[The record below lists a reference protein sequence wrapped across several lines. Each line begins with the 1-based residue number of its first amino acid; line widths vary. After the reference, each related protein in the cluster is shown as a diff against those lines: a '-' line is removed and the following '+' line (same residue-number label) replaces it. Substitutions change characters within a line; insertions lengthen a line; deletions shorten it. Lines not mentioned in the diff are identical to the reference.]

1 MYVKDW
7 MSKDPIN
14 LNVDDSI
21 SKAYDIMKE
30 HDFHRLPI
38 MNDGKLVG
46 IITGS
51 TLADYSPSKATTLS
65 IYEINSLL
73 QKTLCKEIM
82 IKDVVTIYPEALL
95 EEAAD
100 KMLKNNVTCLPVID
114 RDTDKLVGIITQKV
128 IFGAF
133 VDLMGYYS
141 KGSRVV
147 VKVKEDVPGIMENIA
162 RVLAKNDINI
172 SHLAVYHYDDVQI
185 VIRVYEEDA
194 KKVANV
200 LESNGYVVTD
210 CRVNELHND

>member
-7 MSKDPIN
+7 MSKDPIY

-30 HDFHRLPI
+30 HDFHRIPI
-38 MNDGKLVG
+38 MDDGKLVG

-51 TLADYSPSKATTLS
+51 TLADYTPSKATTLS

-82 IKDVVTIYPEALL
+82 VKDVVTIYPEALL

-100 KMLKNNVTCLPVID
+100 IMLTNNVTCLPVID

-141 KGSRVV
+141 KGSRIVV
-147 VKVKEDVPGIMENIA
+147 EVIEDIPGIMHNISGI
-162 RVLAKNDINI
+162 LANNSINI
-172 SHLAVYHYDDVQI
+172 SHLAVYRYSNVQI
-185 VIRVYEEDA
+185 VIRVYDEDA
-194 KKVANV
+194 RKVAEV
-200 LESNGYVVTD
+200 LESNGYKVTD
-210 CRVNELHND
+210 YRVNEK

>member
-7 MSKDPIN
+7 MSKDPIY

-30 HDFHRLPI
+30 HDFHRIPI
-38 MNDGKLVG
+38 MDDGKLVG

-51 TLADYSPSKATTLS
+51 TLADYTPSKATTLS

-100 KMLKNNVTCLPVID
+100 IMLTNNVTCLPVID

-141 KGSRVV
+141 KGSRIVV
-147 VKVKEDVPGIMENIA
+147 EVIEDIPGIMHNISGI
-162 RVLAKNDINI
+162 LANNSINI
-172 SHLAVYHYDDVQI
+172 SHLAVYRYSNVQI
-185 VIRVYEEDA
+185 VIRVYDEDA
-194 KKVANV
+194 RKVAEV
-200 LESNGYVVTD
+200 LESNGYKVTD
-210 CRVNELHND
+210 YRVNEK

>member
-7 MSKDPIN
+7 MSKDPIY

-30 HDFHRLPI
+30 HDFHRIPI
-38 MNDGKLVG
+38 MENGKLVG

-51 TLADYSPSKATTLS
+51 TLADYTPSKATTLS

-73 QKTLCKEIM
+73 QRTLCKEIM
-82 IKDVVTIYPEALL
+82 VKDVVTIYPEALL

-100 KMLKNNVTCLPVID
+100 KMLVNNVTCLPVVD

-141 KGSRVV
+141 KGSRIVV
-147 VKVKEDVPGIMENIA
+147 EVTEDIPGIMQSIA
-162 RVLAKNDINI
+162 GILADNSINI
-172 SHLAVYHYDDVQI
+172 SHLAVYHYSNVQI

-194 KKVANV
+194 RRVAEV
-200 LESNGYVVTD
+200 LESNGYKVTD
-210 CRVNELHND
+210 YRVNEK